1 MCRKA
6 TSVGVYLLAPLLIGL
21 ISVADIFVEVV
32 LSPKWLPCVPYFT
45 NFSYGDFLVRPM
57 TSTCQQAI
65 MSIGRSDITLKIELI
80 INTVG
85 ITLLCIAV
93 FFLNSVLMVA
103 YGNLFT
109 EIVGFVLFM
118 IYSNKYIN
126 YTYSEQ
132 IKDIAPSLTLSC
144 LMGILIYCMNFI
156 RINKIVLLIVQVI
169 IGILV
174 YIGTSYFITT
184 GTFFISC

>member
-1 MCRKA
+1 
-6 TSVGVYLLAPLLIGL
+6 
-21 ISVADIFVEVV
+21 
-32 LSPKWLPCVPYFT
+32 
-45 NFSYGDFLVRPM
+45 
-57 TSTCQQAI
+57 

-174 YIGTSYFITT
+174 YIGTSYLLQLEPFLYLVNIFNGMIRNKRIKYILNKFVRNTVALK
-184 GTFFISC
+184 